1 MWENISR
8 ELTFANW
15 ISKIANFMEVIAR
28 IQIRNLISQKI
39 FLRFKTK
46 SLFWPLLMA
55 IKLYWILFWQCSCL
69 NLIFWKR
76 HFQELATKLQKHVLV
91 KISSTKMSYNI
102 YNIYNRHLRDDAR
115 SIFRERQ
122 RERERE
128 KILATFQINI
138 LFLVF

>member
-1 MWENISR
+1 
-8 ELTFANW
+8 
-15 ISKIANFMEVIAR
+15 
-28 IQIRNLISQKI
+28 
-39 FLRFKTK
+39 
-46 SLFWPLLMA
+46 
-55 IKLYWILFWQCSCL
+55 
-69 NLIFWKR
+69 
-76 HFQELATKLQKHVLV
+76 
-91 KISSTKMSYNI
+91 MSYNI